1 MTNTRMYSIPERFR
15 KVENLHIVF
24 WLIKD
29 MCWAMLWKPLGI
41 AMIFPTLTVA
51 ILITWQT
58 RKLKSELFHNL
69 AVLFWI
75 IANCYWMT
83 VEFMERDEVLRYY
96 AAIPFSIGILF
107 IVSYYAYVLPREKRQ
122 QKMVHVDVEV
132 PETTMEVA
140 QAQ

>member
-1 MTNTRMYSIPERFR
+1 MYSIPERFR

>member
-1 MTNTRMYSIPERFR
+1 MYSIPERFR

-96 AAIPFSIGILF
+96 AAIPFSIGIIF